1 MCPTPPV
8 AIAAAAATGV
18 DATTAAT
25 ARATRRPTR
34 PFSEMPSTAPRV
46 VVGSASGPPGVLVA
60 SLNLN
65 RGPPP
70 PRPARPTS
78 DARPTGPLT
87 PPRIPPRPAPPSSS
101 QSSGASPPLTPPRVA
116 PRLASQ
122 PGRPTSAM
130 QAPREGGAFSPR
142 GQSVIHQAL
151 SAEALPIGLPP
162 SPRRQ
167 NTATGAEISS
177 HSPRTLEASPRR
189 RQNTTGISGDV
200 STLPPPGLGITANTI
215 RGGSSGGDSTPASP
229 VSLPPPRPRRTR
241 TPSDAKPQDEQPR
254 SLLNPSV
261 GGDLPMGRR

>member
-78 DARPTGPLT
+78 
-87 PPRIPPRPAPPSSS
+87 PPSSS